1 MHRRDRRRARFET
14 QRTSGLLALTCIV
27 WGSGC
32 GGDGGTEPTPPPRE
46 TPRPASV
53 TVSPAAIELTALGA
67 TVQLS
72 AEVRDQN
79 GNVMAG
85 AAATWA
91 SGDASV
97 ATVDRSGLVTA
108 AANGT
113 ATITATAGSVS
124 GSATATVAQQV
135 SSVEVTPATGSLLP
149 GITLRLM
156 AEARDA
162 NAHVVDRAEFAW
174 ASSDTTVA
182 IVDATGL
189 VTGAAEGDV
198 EVSAR
203 SSGVVGRA
211 QLEVVKLVPQ
221 AVVVAPAAVVL
232 EALADTL
239 RLAAEVQD
247 QIGRPMPGEA
257 VTWTASDTL
266 VASVD
271 ATGLLT
277 AVGNGEATITATA
290 GSVSGSA
297 TATVAQQVSSVEVTP
312 ATGFVLPGTTLRLMA
327 EARDANARVVEGAE
341 FAWASSDPTVA
352 VVDATGLVTG
362 TAEGDVDV
370 SATSSGVTGRAQLE
384 VVEPAPTT
392 VAVRPDAVVLEAL
405 GDTLRLAAEVQDQIG
420 RPMPG
425 EAVIWTAG
433 DTLVA
438 RVDSTGLLT
447 AVGNGEATITA
458 GSGTLSGDAAV
469 EVMQVARSVLVTP
482 AADTLVLGDS
492 LRLAAEAFDARGHS
506 VDGAAFAWSSSDP
519 SIVGVDES
527 GVVRGAGEGT
537 AEITVAAGSA
547 RQASRIWVFSPDRAS
562 LVALYEAANGDD
574 WTDARNWTSDRPLSE
589 WFGVEADADG
599 RVTRLLLGDNGL
611 EGRIPSELGDL
622 SRLTDLQLNQD
633 AIAGPIPP
641 ELGKLAELR
650 ILSLWG
656 NHLTGAIPPE
666 IGALSN
672 LTILWLSSNRLTGPI
687 PELGGLAEL
696 RSLAL
701 HVNALTGSIPSELGD
716 LSNLEALWL
725 SHNRLT
731 GPIPSGLG
739 GLANLRDLRLADNDL
754 TGTIPARF
762 GDLEGL
768 VDLDLADNDLEGTI
782 PEELGRFRL
791 LERLLL
797 HQNGLTGPIPAALG
811 ELASLRLLS
820 LAHNDLSGPVPA
832 EFSALAALE
841 ELRLNGN
848 PGLSGFLP
856 AGLTNLGSLT
866 TLLAEGTS
874 LCAPAEADFLAWLGT
889 LESQRVARC
898 QNDRSAAYLVQAVQS
913 LDFPVPLVANRP
925 ALLRVLLTAPDGE
938 SVDFPPVRAR
948 FHLDGEEVHT
958 ADIPAPGGTVPA
970 EVGEGSP
977 DASANARVPAD
988 VVQPGLELVVEVDPD
1003 RTLGAE
1009 AGLTK
1014 RIPETGGQTIDV
1026 RRVPPLHLTY
1036 FPVLRP
1042 GQREPAFLR
1051 LVAELTADHSMFRPT
1066 RSWLP
1071 VAEFTLDVRETYFT
1085 SAATGGELLEEI
1097 EAIRVLEGGAGYY
1110 MGAVPTSLTFE
1121 LSLGGTAFLP
1131 GRSSWSHEDPTTVA
1145 HELGHNMSV
1154 RHAPCG
1160 GADGPDP
1167 DFPDRA
1173 GAIGAWGFDTS
1184 DNTLVPPETAD
1195 VMGYCFPRW
1204 ISTFSFGKALDYR
1217 LEEEAAAAEHAAR
1230 TLLVWGGVD
1239 AAGAPYLHPAFVVDA
1254 PPTIPRS
1261 GGPYTLTGRTA
1272 AGDELFRIEFD
1283 TQQIADGDGGSAFV
1297 FAVPVSP
1304 GWADRLAAIEVS
1316 APGGVATLDG
1326 TEGESMALLR
1336 DPRTGRVRAI
1346 LRDLATAGDRLGS
1359 LAGVAAEPGA
1369 IVSALGDAADLE
1381 VLISSGLPPAIQW
1394 RR

>member
-1 MHRRDRRRARFET
+1 MHRRDRRRAGSGT
-14 QRTSGLLALTCIV
+14 QRTSALFALACIV

-32 GGDGGTEPTPPPRE
+32 GGDGGTEPTRPPPDP
-46 TPRPASV
+46 PRPASV

-113 ATITATAGSVS
+113 ATIAAT
-124 GSATATVAQQV
+124 
-135 SSVEVTPATGSLLP
+135 L
-149 GITLRLM
+149 
-156 AEARDA
+156 
-162 NAHVVDRAEFAW
+162 
-174 ASSDTTVA
+174 
-182 IVDATGL
+182 
-189 VTGAAEGDV
+189 
-198 EVSAR
+198 
-203 SSGVVGRA
+203 
-211 QLEVVKLVPQ
+211 
-221 AVVVAPAAVVL
+221 
-232 EALADTL
+232 
-239 RLAAEVQD
+239 
-247 QIGRPMPGEA
+247 
-257 VTWTASDTL
+257 
-266 VASVD
+266 
-271 ATGLLT
+271 
-277 AVGNGEATITATA
+277 

-327 EARDANARVVEGAE
+327 EARDANAHTVDGAE
-341 FAWASSDPTVA
+341 FAWASSDPAVA

-392 VAVRPDAVVLEAL
+392 VAVSPDAVVLEAL
-405 GDTLRLAAEVQDQIG
+405 GDTVRLAAEVQDQVG

-425 EAVIWTAG
+425 QPVVWTAG

-447 AVGNGEATITA
+447 AVGNGEAAVTA
-458 GSGTLSGDAAV
+458 ASGPVSGDAAV
-469 EVMQVARSVLVTP
+469 QVMQVARTVLVAP
-482 AADTLVLGDS
+482 PADTLVVGDS
-492 LRLAAEAFDARGHS
+492 LRLAAEAFDARGHP
-506 VDGAAFAWSSSDP
+506 VDGAAFAWSSSEP
-519 SIVGVDES
+519 SIVAVDES
-527 GVVRGAGEGT
+527 GVVRGVGEGT
-537 AEITVAAGSA
+537 AEIAVAAGSA
-547 RQASRIWVFSPDRAS
+547 RQASRISVFSPDRAS
-562 LVALYEAANGDD
+562 LMAFYEAANGDG
-574 WTDARNWTSDRPLSE
+574 WTNARNWTSDRPLSE

-599 RVTRLLLGDNGL
+599 RVTRLALGDNGL
-611 EGRIPSELGDL
+611 EGRIPSEIGDL
-622 SRLTDLQLNQD
+622 SRLTDLQLNRD
-633 AIAGPIPP
+633 ALTGPIPP
-641 ELGKLAELR
+641 EIGRLAELR

-672 LTILWLSSNRLTGPI
+672 LRILWLSSNRLTGPI
-687 PELGGLAEL
+687 PSELGGLAEL

-701 HVNALTGSIPSELGD
+701 SVNALTGPIPSELGD
-716 LSNLEALWL
+716 LSNLEVLWL
-725 SHNRLT
+725 GHNRLT

-739 GLANLRDLRLADNDL
+739 DLSSLRDLWLADNDL

-768 VDLDLADNDLEGTI
+768 VQLDLADNDLEGTI
-782 PEELGRFRL
+782 PEELGRLRS

-811 ELASLRLLS
+811 NVVSLRLLS
-820 LAHNDLSGPVPA
+820 LANNDLSGPVPA

-856 AGLTNLGSLT
+856 AGLANLGSLT

-889 LESQRVARC
+889 LENHRVARC
-898 QNDRSAAYLVQAVQS
+898 RNDLPAAYLVQAVQS
-913 LDFPVPLVANRP
+913 LDYPVPLVANRP
-925 ALLRVLLTAPDGE
+925 SLLRVFLTAPDGE
-938 SVDFPPVRAR
+938 SVDFPPVRAS

-977 DASANARVPAD
+977 EASANAVVPAD

-1014 RIPETGGQTIDV
+1014 RIPETGRQAIDV

-1145 HELGHNMSV
+1145 HELGHNMSLQ
-1154 RHAPCG
+1154 HAPCG

-1195 VMGYCFPRW
+1195 VMGYCHPRW
-1204 ISTFSFGKALDYR
+1204 ISTFGFGKALDYR

-1239 AAGAPYLHPAFVVDA
+1239 AAGAPFLNPAFVVDA
-1254 PPTIPRS
+1254 PPTLPRS

-1272 AGDELFRIEFD
+1272 AGDELFRFEFD

-1346 LRDLATAGDRLGS
+1346 LRDLAAGGDRLGS
-1359 LAGVAAEPGA
+1359 LAGVAADPGA
-1369 IVSALGDAADLE
+1369 IVSTLGDAADLE

>member
-1 MHRRDRRRARFET
+1 MHRRDRRRAGFAT
-14 QRTSGLLALTCIV
+14 QRISALFAMACIV

-67 TVQLS
+67 TERLS

-85 AAATWA
+85 AATTWA

-113 ATITATAGSVS
+113 ATITAT
-124 GSATATVAQQV
+124 
-135 SSVEVTPATGSLLP
+135 L
-149 GITLRLM
+149 
-156 AEARDA
+156 
-162 NAHVVDRAEFAW
+162 
-174 ASSDTTVA
+174 
-182 IVDATGL
+182 
-189 VTGAAEGDV
+189 
-198 EVSAR
+198 
-203 SSGVVGRA
+203 
-211 QLEVVKLVPQ
+211 
-221 AVVVAPAAVVL
+221 
-232 EALADTL
+232 
-239 RLAAEVQD
+239 
-247 QIGRPMPGEA
+247 
-257 VTWTASDTL
+257 
-266 VASVD
+266 
-271 ATGLLT
+271 
-277 AVGNGEATITATA
+277 

-327 EARDANARVVEGAE
+327 EAKDANAHVVEGAE
-341 FAWASSDPTVA
+341 FAWASSDPAVA

-392 VAVRPDAVVLEAL
+392 VAVSPDAVVLEAL
-405 GDTLRLAAEVQDQIG
+405 GDTLRLAAEVQDQAG

-425 EAVIWTAG
+425 EAVVWAAS

-447 AVGNGEATITA
+447 AVGNGEAAVTA
-458 GSGTLSGDAAV
+458 ASGPVSGDAAV
-469 EVMQVARSVLVTP
+469 QVLQVARTVLLTP

-492 LRLAAEAFDARGHS
+492 LRLAAEAFDAGGHP

-519 SIVGVDES
+519 SIAAVDES
-527 GVVRGAGEGT
+527 GVVRGVGEGT

-562 LVALYEAANGDD
+562 LVALYEAANGDG
-574 WTDARNWTSDRPLSE
+574 WTDGRNWTSDRPLSE

-599 RVTRLLLGDNGL
+599 RVTRLVLGDNGL
-611 EGRIPSELGDL
+611 EGRIPSDIGDL

-633 AIAGPIPP
+633 ALTGPIPP
-641 ELGKLAELR
+641 EIGKLAELR
-650 ILSLWG
+650 SLSLWG

-672 LTILWLSSNRLTGPI
+672 LRILWLSSNRLTGPI
-687 PELGGLAEL
+687 PSELGGLAEL

-701 HVNALTGSIPSELGD
+701 SVNALTGSIPSELGD
-716 LSNLEALWL
+716 LSNLEVLWL
-725 SHNRLT
+725 GHNRLT

-739 GLANLRDLRLADNDL
+739 DLSSLRDLWLADNDL

-768 VDLDLADNDLEGTI
+768 VELNLAENDLEGTI
-782 PEELGRFRL
+782 PEELGRLRS
-791 LERLLL
+791 LELLL
-797 HQNGLTGPIPAALG
+797 LYQNDLTGPIPTALG
-811 ELASLRLLS
+811 NVASLRLLS
-820 LAHNDLSGPVPA
+820 LANNDLSGPVPA

-856 AGLTNLGSLT
+856 RGLANLGSLT

-889 LESQRVARC
+889 LERHRVARC
-898 QNDRSAAYLVQAVQS
+898 RNDLPAAYLVQAVQS

-925 ALLRVLLTAPDGE
+925 SLLRVFLTAPDGE

-1014 RIPETGGQTIDV
+1014 RIPETGRQAIDV
-1026 RRVPPLHLTY
+1026 RGVPPLHLTY

-1085 SAATGGELLEEI
+1085 SAATGGELLLEI

-1131 GRSSWSHEDPTTVA
+1131 GRSSWSHDDPTTVA
-1145 HELGHNMSV
+1145 HELGHNMSLS
-1154 RHAPCG
+1154 HAPCG
-1160 GADGPDP
+1160 GADSPDP

-1173 GAIGAWGFDTS
+1173 GTIGAWGFDTS
-1184 DNTLVPPETAD
+1184 DDTLVPPETAD
-1195 VMGYCFPRW
+1195 VMGYCHPRW

-1239 AAGAPYLHPAFVVDA
+1239 AAGAPFLNPAFVVEA
-1254 PPTIPRS
+1254 PPTLPRS

-1272 AGDELFRIEFD
+1272 AGDELFLIEFD

-1346 LRDLATAGDRLGS
+1346 LRDLAAGGDRLGS
-1359 LAGVAAEPGA
+1359 LAGVAGEPGA

>member
-1 MHRRDRRRARFET
+1 M
-14 QRTSGLLALTCIV
+14 QRTSALFALACIA
-27 WGSGC
+27 WASGC
-32 GGDGGTEPTPPPRE
+32 GGDGSTEPTRPPPD

-53 TVSPAAIELTALGA
+53 AVSPTAIELTALGA
-67 TVQLS
+67 TAQLS

-108 AANGT
+108 VANGT
-113 ATITATAGSVS
+113 ATITASAGGASGTAEI
-124 GSATATVAQQV
+124 TVTQ
-135 SSVEVTPATGSLLP
+135 SL
-149 GITLRLM
+149 
-156 AEARDA
+156 D
-162 NAHVVDRAEFAW
+162 
-174 ASSDTTVA
+174 SVA
-182 IVDATGL
+182 IVPAEATLAAVRDTVRLTAEAFDANGHGVAGADFSWESNDDAVVEVDGTGL
-189 VTGAAEGDV
+189 VT
-198 EVSAR
+198 
-203 SSGVVGRA
+203 
-211 QLEVVKLVPQ
+211 
-221 AVVVAPAAVVL
+221 AVA
-232 EALADTL
+232 
-239 RLAAEVQD
+239 
-247 QIGRPMPGEA
+247 
-257 VTWTASDTL
+257 
-266 VASVD
+266 
-271 ATGLLT
+271 
-277 AVGNGEATITATA
+277 NGTATITATA

-327 EARDANARVVEGAE
+327 EARDANAHVVEGAE
-341 FAWASSDPTVA
+341 FAWASSDPAVA

-392 VAVRPDAVVLEAL
+392 VAVSPDAVVLDAL

-420 RPMPG
+420 RPLPG
-425 EAVIWTAG
+425 EAVVWAAS

-438 RVDSTGLLT
+438 SVDATGLLT
-447 AVGNGEATITA
+447 AVGNGQATITA
-458 GSGTLSGDAAV
+458 ASGSVSGDAAV
-469 EVMQVARSVLVTP
+469 QVMQVARTVLLTP
-482 AADTLVLGDS
+482 AADTLLLGDS
-492 LRLAAEAFDARGHS
+492 LRLAAEAFDARGHP
-506 VDGAAFAWSSSDP
+506 VDGAAFAWSSSEP
-519 SIVGVDES
+519 SIVAVDES

-562 LVALYEAANGDD
+562 LVALYEAANGDG
-574 WTDARNWTSDRPLSE
+574 WTNRRNWASDRPLSE
-589 WFGVEADADG
+589 WFGVEVDADG

-611 EGRIPSELGDL
+611 EGRLPPELGDL

-672 LTILWLSSNRLTGPI
+672 LRILWLGPNRLTGPI
-687 PELGGLAEL
+687 PSELGGLAEL

-701 HVNALTGSIPSELGD
+701 DLNALTGSIPSELGD

-725 SHNRLT
+725 STNRLT

-739 GLANLRDLRLADNDL
+739 DLSNLRDLRLADNDL

-768 VDLDLADNDLEGTI
+768 VHLDLADNDLEGTI
-782 PEELGRFRL
+782 PEELGRLRS

-797 HQNGLTGPIPAALG
+797 HQNGLTGPIPTALG
-811 ELASLRLLS
+811 NVASLRLLS
-820 LAHNDLSGPVPA
+820 LANNDLSGPVPA

-889 LESQRVARC
+889 LESHRVARC

-958 ADIPAPGGTVPA
+958 VDIPAPGGTVPA

-1014 RIPETGGQTIDV
+1014 RIPETGRQAIDV

-1071 VAEFTLDVRETYFT
+1071 VDEFTLDVRETYFT

-1097 EAIRVLEGGAGYY
+1097 EAVRVLEGGAGHY
-1110 MGAVPTSLTFE
+1110 MGGVPTSLTIE
-1121 LSLGGTAFLP
+1121 LFFAGTAFLP
-1131 GRSSWSHEDPTTVA
+1131 GRSSWSYEDPTTVA
-1145 HELGHNMSV
+1145 HELGHNMSL

-1173 GAIGAWGFDTS
+1173 GTIGAWGFDTS
-1184 DNTLVPPETAD
+1184 NNTLVPPETAD
-1195 VMGYCFPRW
+1195 VMGYCHPRW
-1204 ISTFSFGKALDYR
+1204 IGTFGFGKALDYR
-1217 LEEEAAAAEHAAR
+1217 LQEEAAAAEHAER

-1239 AAGAPYLHPAFVVDA
+1239 AAGAPFLNPAFVVDA
-1254 PPTIPRS
+1254 PPTLPRS
-1261 GGPYTLTGRTA
+1261 AGPYTLTGRTA
-1272 AGDELFRIEFD
+1272 AGDELFLIEFD
-1283 TQQIADGDGGSAFV
+1283 TQQIADGDGGSTFV

-1304 GWADRLAAIEVS
+1304 GWADRLAVIEVS
-1316 APGGVATLDG
+1316 APGGVATLDR
-1326 TEGESMALLR
+1326 TEGPSMALLR
-1336 DPRTGRVRAI
+1336 DTGTGRVRAV
-1346 LRDLATAGDRLGS
+1346 LRDLAGGGDHLGS